1 MSDDQIATALG
12 RIEGKLDT
20 LHTQFR
26 DYTDS
31 HDDRH
36 TKIDTKLDDHAKDIN
51 QAKGAKAAV
60 LLVASALAATI
71 SVVTG
76 KFF

>member
-12 RIEGKLDT
+12 QIMGKLDI

-26 DYTDS
+26 DYTES

-60 LLVASALAATI
+60 LLVASGLAALI
-71 SVVTG
+71 SWG
-76 KFF
+76 GNKLF